1 MNQEGRKEGRKKE
14 GRKKKGEVVIT
25 EGREVDMKVGLE
37 SGGVE
42 PIK

>member
-1 MNQEGRKEGRKKE
+1 MNQEGRKKE

>member
-1 MNQEGRKEGRKKE
+1 MHESRRKEGRRKV
-14 GRKKKGEVVIT
+14 GRRKKGEVVIT